1 MKLLQIKKL
10 NAPLAALL
18 LAASPAFAQEGF
30 VTNVKPY
37 VEPTAGSPY
46 SIRPILSVGDQV
58 PETSHPALRY
68 QMVGIPDGL
77 GARRDRD
84 KITLFMNHE
93 LGNTIESQPI
103 IGGPIQ
109 RGAFVSKYTLAEDG
123 SVLSGE
129 RAYDR
134 VFYGNKLVGHA
145 AEVGNATPGFARLCS
160 GTLVGPEEGFDRPI
174 YFAGEESGG
183 TATFDGRG
191 GLAVAFFD
199 NEAHTLPKLGHLAWE
214 NVVPRP
220 FNGNETVIM
229 CMEDGPSTPDSQ
241 LYMYVGKKERRKG
254 VSVLR
259 RNGLNNGQLYAFRSK
274 DRSRNSE
281 TTFQNGSIVG
291 EWVAIPN
298 AAHLDDV
305 QLEAAADARN
315 AFGFIR
321 TEDGTWGKT
330 SRKDYYFVTTG
341 GDPGL
346 GNTLG
351 RAYHL
356 ELNPGNPLKDAKLT
370 IIYNADQIIAAGGD
384 IAISPDNIDTSGD
397 YLMICE
403 DGTTASREVMAAKG
417 RDGSVWRLDLND
429 NFAARRVAELN
440 PPGRDGVPVGPGV
453 WESSGIIDA
462 ATLFGDDSW
471 ILDVQAH
478 LPTTPPSP
486 ATQVEDGQLVIMTPS
501 GQ

>member
-1 MKLLQIKKL
+1 MRKFT
-10 NAPLAALL
+10 AFTTAAVSLL
-18 LAASPAFAQEGF
+18 LATQAFAEDGF
-30 VTNVKPY
+30 VTASKPY
-37 VEPTAGSPY
+37 TVPTAGSPY
-46 SIRPILSVGDQV
+46 MIKPILSVGDQV
-58 PETSHPALRY
+58 PETSNPALRY

-77 GARRDRD
+77 GARRDLD
-84 KITLFMNHE
+84 TITLFMNHE
-93 LGNTIESQPI
+93 FGNTVQSQPT
-103 IGGPIQ
+103 IGGPFQ
-109 RGAFVSKYTLAEDG
+109 RGAFVSKYSLAEDG

-129 RAYDR
+129 RAYDQ
-134 VFYGNKLVGHA
+134 VFNENTLVGPA

-160 GTLVGPEEGFDRPI
+160 GTLCGSAEGFDRPI

-183 TATFDGRG
+183 AATFDGRG

-199 NEAHTLPKLGHLAWE
+199 NEAHTLPKLGHFAWE

-220 FNGNETVIM
+220 FNGNEVVIM

-241 LYMYVGKKERRKG
+241 LYMYVGKKEPRKG
-254 VSVLR
+254 ASVLR
-259 RNGLNNGQLYAFRSK
+259 RNGLDNGQLYAFRSK

-281 TTFQNGSIVG
+281 STFQNGSIIG

-298 AAHLDDV
+298 AATLDDV
-305 QLEAAADARN
+305 QLEAASDAVN

-321 TEDGTWGKT
+321 TEDGAWSKT

-341 GDPGL
+341 GDAGL

-356 ELNPGNPLKDAKLT
+356 QLNPGNPLKDARLT
-370 IIYNADQIIAAGGD
+370 IIYNADQIVAAGGD
-384 IAISPDNIDTSGD
+384 IAVSPDNIDTSAD

-403 DGTTASREVMAAKG
+403 DGTTASRQVMASKG
-417 RDGSVWRLDLND
+417 RDGSIWRLDLNN
-429 NFAARRVAELN
+429 NFAAQRIAALN
-440 PPGRDGVPVGPGV
+440 PPGRDGVPVGPGI
-453 WESSGIIDA
+453 WETSGIIDA

-471 ILDVQAH
+471 IFDVQAH
-478 LPTTPPSP
+478 RPTNPPSP